1 MYPEYNYAWPTCFKG
16 AKSVWA
22 NNIESDRANNLCEKK
37 NNLCEKKKWKGKK
50 NDSIVSQ
57 LLVGHGGMLNC
68 HRRHGQWL
76 VVNE

>member
-37 NNLCEKKKWKGKK
+37 KMEGKK
-50 NDSIVSQ
+50 TFI
-57 LLVGHGGMLNC
+57 LLYHNY
-68 HRRHGQWL
+68 
-76 VVNE
+76 

>member
-1 MYPEYNYAWPTCFKG
+1 MYPECNYAWPTCFKG

-37 NNLCEKKKWKGKK
+37 KNGREKK
-50 NDSIVSQ
+50 NDSVVSQ

>member
-1 MYPEYNYAWPTCFKG
+1 MYPECNYAWLTCFKG

-37 NNLCEKKKWKGKK
+37 KWKGKK

-57 LLVGHGGMLNC
+57 LLVGHDGMLNC
-68 HRRHGQWL
+68 HRWHGQWL